1 MNNKQKV
8 PYAKTM
14 ISGMLIQFLFLYFQ
28 FLEINYESYCIPE
41 IINIFCYISI
51 MGVLQNHFNYPW
63 QNNS

>member
-8 PYAKTM
+8 PYAKRM
-14 ISGMLIQFLFLYFQ
+14 VFIMLIQLLLLFGQ
-28 FLEINYESYCIPE
+28 FLKIDYESYCIPE

-63 QNNS
+63 RNNS